1 MIDELPIRVLS
12 LKDFVRVKDLD
23 FGNQIV
29 ALLGSILTAW
39 RTDTIVGLWKSTVN
53 REVNL
58 CGSGGFIEIFVI
70 DPFFAGGSNLF
81 SWHSF
86 ANSGSHRGNGQMP
99 GAGLVSV
106 IPQVTVILVL
116 GWRWLEQLLL

>member
-1 MIDELPIRVLS
+1 
-12 LKDFVRVKDLD
+12 
-23 FGNQIV
+23 
-29 ALLGSILTAW
+29 
-39 RTDTIVGLWKSTVN
+39 
-53 REVNL
+53 
-58 CGSGGFIEIFVI
+58 
-70 DPFFAGGSNLF
+70 LF